1 MNLEQK
7 AFERLRL
14 GAETSERLYKANVSI
29 IYPED
34 CYGEESGVRIDEIM
48 YLKSSSADSKK
59 NGVFIKIG

>member
-1 MNLEQK
+1 MKVKEMLEILNSVP
-7 AFERLRL
+7 E
-14 GAETSERLYKANVSI
+14 EANVSI

-34 CYGEESGVRIDEIM
+34 CYVEESGVRIDEIM